1 MQEPR
6 TSSDLQNANPA
17 IDPTN
22 HLPLSLLRSEFVP
35 AAPTRSTST
44 LDWIPEFSGY
54 SWVAYGA
61 SSLLVISHFPSP
73 HSQDETLIGPIYR
86 QVFELSDGS
95 SPVTAVSWSPATPSI
110 GELAAASGNR
120 ISVFAFDSESS
131 KGSFCWSQNAVLV
144 QCTKVEA
151 IGWTGSG
158 DGIIAGGIEIIL
170 WKKKNKFW
178 EIAWKFKE
186 NLPQN
191 LVSAT
196 WSIEGPS
203 ATAAC
208 MSKQDTG
215 GSSEAGKCVLVC
227 YSDGKSEYSKV
238 ELRHPQPI
246 LMIQWRPSRQRQSL
260 GDTKWSSRHI
270 LLTCCLDG
278 TVRLWSEMDN
288 GRVRKV
294 VKDGSDPKTMKR
306 TFSVAAVIEINQS
319 LNGTLGIDI
328 ALTWATEIKG
338 MLTTTGGGNQVIST
352 GGYEHERAGK
362 CEWLIG
368 FGPGMLVTF
377 WAVHCLDDISPL
389 RFPRVTLWKKQSLEF
404 GHLLRTGFSSF
415 KEQLLLNKVVIL
427 RNCLSGPPAM
437 CSLIHLSPCNSLVWS
452 LLHSQTSNNEED
464 ASLIKSQSENFLSC
478 SDTGVLGTDGHT
490 GKILQVA
497 VHPYVSEFELAVS
510 LDSNGLLLFW
520 SLSTIS
526 SCISA
531 LPTLIPTWKLCGK
544 LRTQDS
550 SSKYTSLGWA
560 PSLVDEDRVLVMG
573 HVGGID
579 CFVVNISKT
588 GEGEIVCHYICTIPF
603 TSHGPYK
610 DGPTNIFSIPLP
622 SCNIKTIKF
631 NKFLLLGSWMEG
643 FEALSWEITLH
654 SVNLLGSCCECN
666 IDDNNTVN
674 CSLWKF
680 ENNFS
685 GKKYCLGVIPCSSQ
699 FPEPQ
704 TDNQIT
710 SFSVVCPS
718 SLTPIQLKSDYDND
732 LCSNMPAYI
741 MATGFSDGSLK
752 LWRSNLGR
760 PSTPHPPW
768 ELVGMFVAHQGP
780 VSAMSLTDCGRKIAT
795 VSATNHSNAVSTLC
809 IWESV
814 YLAGLGSFMLEDT
827 LSFDRNVVAVDWL
840 ALENGQFLLGVCMQ
854 NELQIY
860 AQRLCGGQ
868 NSLNSKNS
876 LSMQIWFC
884 IAFAHSST
892 AIHDF
897 FWSCRSTAVLLHGR
911 YFSLFSQWLFLVDKE
926 HPAKGHSTFILDNSF
941 WHESGTDKDILSA
954 TFADSDICNFKE
966 SLDEVCSGQFKSAPP
981 VKISMTDNHVSSS
994 FFVASDQEKCGSAF
1008 MLGFWSMLDI
1018 AEKLR
1023 GPLPVYHPESL
1034 LQNIYSGNWKR
1045 AYVSVRHLVEY
1056 LTSNNLSEKR
1066 DCYAKSSHIVPQI
1079 LLSNYFEGLLLK
1091 GSTDNGFQWSGVNT
1105 LTTSA
1110 SDYMF
1115 SSSSPKSEGSGF
1127 VESIENLYKLAAIS
1141 NTEKM
1146 ELLAVV
1152 DLLNELSNMHSASAY
1167 ENLDEPGR
1175 RFWVALRFQQ
1185 LHFFRKSGRLASVE
1199 ELVVDSRLIGWAFH
1213 SDCQETLFS
1222 SFLSNEPSW
1231 PEMRA
1236 LGVGLWFTNETQLRI
1251 RMEKLARLQYLKKR
1265 NPKDCALLYIAL
1277 NRLQVLTGLFKISK
1291 DEKDKPLVGF
1301 LARNFQEEK
1310 NKAAALKNAYV
1321 LLGKHQLDLAIAFF
1335 LLGGDAAS
1343 AISVCAKNL
1352 GDEQLALVI
1361 CRLVEKHGG
1370 PLERHLIS
1378 KFILPSTIERG
1389 DCWLAS
1395 LMEWEL
1401 GNYSQSFLTML
1412 GVQVPSAINKFAIS
1426 SNNVAFMDPSIG
1438 LYCLMLANKNRMR
1451 NATGERNA
1459 AILGRWANLMTATA
1473 LNRCGLP
1480 LEALEC
1486 FSSSPSTL
1494 GGTDQGSVS
1503 DVGPSQILHGILKP
1517 SASDSSN
1524 WVSGEVALHLE
1535 SHAKLDF
1542 ALQYFAKLLREH
1554 PRWPDQSGRLGT
1566 CSMEVEIHQY
1576 EKLLENFQHKFYT
1589 GLVIFERKFS
1599 MDSFS
1604 LINMILF
1611 YLSNKGL
1618 LFIGYDILRGYNCQ
1632 GQSQDESDMIDS
1644 FLIYSLQHKQLL
1656 KATEDISFFLVRFI
1670 SASSITCSHWKSCYI
1685 ENDVYSEVRSA
1696 CLDSWGYYFQCVIS
1710 SLWSLRAALRVFS
1723 GSFDED
1729 LGLELLTLLDLY
1741 EYYVRFASAWSH
1753 RNSKSLL
1760 LMVQPLIITYT
1771 NGHTPYDVDM
1781 VNVKNVFDQIAELVT
1796 HKLSID
1802 NVKGD
1807 LQTPTGVEDKKGGE
1821 LMHSIPEDERWQIMG
1836 ACLWQHMYRFMK
1848 HKLLS
1853 VTSRLDEYNFSG
1865 LSHGKLSSW
1874 VSSLT
1879 NPESASI
1886 SLTDHV
1892 SLLSLILAKLLKTVL
1907 SHISS
1912 NHVKQLA
1919 SFLQQ
1924 KLENGL
1930 DIPTCRWLEESS
1942 HSQPRAPYQHLNRGV
1957 VSTDIMNNKD
1967 EVAISELLWD
1977 TCADPNMISEG
1988 FAQEKINWPHYTNFK
2003 PLKGWSDINEGVKM
2017 DHEAKETYNNG
2028 GGLSSTS
2035 ANGEVVS
2042 PGRSHVRGHTFLSSW
2057 QKDTNIVNEVTPFQT
2072 PKEIYKRNG
2081 ELLEA
2086 VCINSIDQRQAA
2098 LASNR
2103 KGIIFFNWEE
2113 AISLRDQ
2120 SAYIWSDADW
2130 PQNGWAGSEST
2141 PFPTFVSPGV
2151 GLGTKKGAH
2160 LGLGGATIGMSSLAR
2175 SGRDLIGGGAFGI
2188 PGYAGMGASR
2198 LGWEIQD
2205 DFEEFV
2211 DPPATV
2217 ENISSRAF
2225 SSHPSMPFFLV
2236 GSSNTHIY
2244 LWEFGEDKATATY
2257 GVMPAA
2263 NVPPPYAL
2271 ASISALHFDHC
2282 GHRFASAALDGTVC
2296 TWQLEVG
2303 GRSNVSPTESS
2314 LCFNSHATDVTYIT
2328 SSGSVIAASGHSSNG
2343 VNVVIWDTLAPPAT
2357 SRASIICHEGGAR
2370 SISVFDNDIGS
2381 GSVSPLIVTGGKGGD
2396 VGIHDFRYI
2405 ATGRTKRHRHLDHH
2419 EPSINSS
2426 SNTDTRTGF
2435 ENKSGDQNGM
2445 LWYIPKAHSG
2455 SVTRIST
2462 IPNTSL
2468 FLTGSKDGDV
2478 KLWDAKATKLVYHW
2492 PKLHERHMFL
2502 QPGSR
2507 GFGGVVRAA
2516 VTDIQVVSHGFLTCG
2531 GDGVNREVQKIS
2543 YAENFGWCKLGAIS
2557 SHLTCHQ
2564 LYQTRKKGWVRNGAL
2579 VSYLTLLALHVLAF
2593 VHLSSFLCSK
2603 WKAPRKV

>member
-1 MQEPR
+1 MQEPE
-6 TSSDLQNANPA
+6 SSSVLPNANPA
-17 IDPTN
+17 IDPTR
-22 HLPLSLLRSEFVP
+22 HLPLSLLRSEYVP
-35 AAPTRSTST
+35 EAPTRSPST
-44 LDWIPEFSGY
+44 LDWIPEFAGY

-61 SSLLVISHFPSP
+61 SSLLVISHFPFP
-73 HSQDETLIGPIYR
+73 LSQDETLIGPIYR
-86 QVFELSDGS
+86 QVFELSHDS
-95 SPVTAVSWSPATPSI
+95 SPVTGVSWSPVTPSI

-120 ISVFAFDSESS
+120 ISVFAHDSGNS

-151 IGWTGSG
+151 IEWTGSG

-170 WKKKNKFW
+170 WKKNNKFW

-196 WSIEGPS
+196 SSIEGPS

-208 MSKQDTG
+208 MSKQGTG

-246 LMIQWRPSRQRQSL
+246 TMIQWRPSMQRQRL
-260 GDTKWSSRHI
+260 GDAKCSLRHI

-294 VKDGSDPKTMKR
+294 GKDINDHKTIKR
-306 TFSVAAVIEINQS
+306 SFSVAAVIEINQS

-328 ALTWATEIKG
+328 ALTWATEING
-338 MLTTTGGGNQVIST
+338 MFTTSGGTNQVIST

-377 WAVHCLDDISPL
+377 WSVHCLDDISPL
-389 RFPRVTLWKKQSLEF
+389 RFPRVTLWKKESLEF
-404 GHLLRTGFSSF
+404 VHLLGTGFSSF
-415 KEQLLLNKVVIL
+415 KEQFLLNKVVIL

-437 CSLIHLSPCNSLVWS
+437 CSLIHLLPCNSLVWS
-452 LLHSQTSNNEED
+452 SLHTQTSNNAED
-464 ASLIKSQSENFLSC
+464 ASLRKSQSENFLSC
-478 SDTGVLGTDGHT
+478 SATGVLEIDGHT

-497 VHPYVSEFELAVS
+497 VHPCVSEFELAAS

-520 SLSTIS
+520 SLSTTS
-526 SCISA
+526 NCISA

-550 SSKYTSLGWA
+550 CSKYTSLGWG
-560 PSLVDEDRVLVMG
+560 PSLVDEDRVLLMG
-573 HVGGID
+573 HIGGID
-579 CFVVNISKT
+579 CFVVNVSQNGG
-588 GEGEIVCHYICTIPF
+588 GETLCCYICTIPF
-603 TSHGPYK
+603 TGHGPYK
-610 DGPTNIFSIPLP
+610 DGPTNIFTIPLP
-622 SCNIKTIKF
+622 SCNIKSIKF
-631 NKFLLLGSWMEG
+631 NKFMLLGIWMKG

-654 SVNLLGSCCECN
+654 SFDLLGSCCECN

-680 ENNFS
+680 ENTFS
-685 GKKYCLGVIPCSSQ
+685 GKKYCLGVNPCSSQ

-704 TDNQIT
+704 IGNQVT
-710 SFSVVCPS
+710 SFAVVCPS
-718 SLTPIQLKSDYDND
+718 CLMPIQQKSVYDND
-732 LCSNMPAYI
+732 LCSKMPAYI

-760 PSTPHPPW
+760 PSTPHLPW

-780 VSAMSLTDCGRKIAT
+780 VSAIYLTDCGRKIAT
-795 VSATNHSNAVSTLC
+795 VSAANHSNAVSTLC

-814 YLAGLGSFMLEDT
+814 YLTGLGSFTLEDT
-827 LSFDRNVVAVDWL
+827 LSFNRSVIAVDWL

-860 AQRLCGGQ
+860 AQRHCGGQ
-868 NSLNSKNS
+868 TSLNSKNS
-876 LSMQIWFC
+876 LNMQIWFC
-884 IAFAHSST
+884 IAFAHSFT
-892 AIHDF
+892 AIDDF
-897 FWSCRSTAVLLHGR
+897 FWSRRATAMLVHGS
-911 YFSLFSQWLFLVDKE
+911 YFSVFSQWLFLVDKE
-926 HPAKGHSTFILDNSF
+926 NLAKGHSNFILDNSF
-941 WHESGTDKDILSA
+941 WHVSETADKDILSEMF
-954 TFADSDICNFKE
+954 TDSDIGNAKE
-966 SLDEVCSGQFKSAPP
+966 SLVEVCSGQLNFAPP
-981 VKISMTDNHVSSS
+981 VKVSMKGNHLSSS
-994 FFVASDQEKCGSAF
+994 LFVASDQEKCGSAI

-1034 LQNIYSGNWKR
+1034 LLNIYSGNWKR

-1105 LTTSA
+1105 LTTSSSQFNRGSIQFSHNLE
-1110 SDYMF
+1110 SDVSNYML
-1115 SSSSPKSEGSGF
+1115 SSSSPKSEVSGF
-1127 VESIENLYKLAAIS
+1127 VESIENFSKLATIS

-1146 ELLAVV
+1146 EILAVV
-1152 DLLNELSNMHSASAY
+1152 DLLNELINMQSASAY

-1185 LHFFRKSGRLASVE
+1185 LHSFRKSGRLASVE

-1213 SDCQETLFS
+1213 SDCQETLFG
-1222 SFLSNEPSW
+1222 SFLSSEPSW

-1236 LGVGLWFTNETQLRI
+1236 LGVGFWFTNETQLRI

-1265 NPKDCALLYIAL
+1265 DPKDCALLYIAL
-1277 NRLQVLTGLFKISK
+1277 NRLQVLAGLFKISK
-1291 DEKDKPLVGF
+1291 DEKDKPLVAF

-1321 LLGKHQLDLAIAFF
+1321 LLGRHQLELAVAFF
-1335 LLGGDAAS
+1335 LLGGDTAS
-1343 AISVCAKNL
+1343 AITVCAKNL

-1361 CRLVEKHGG
+1361 CRLLEKHGG

-1378 KFILPSTIERG
+1378 KFILPSAIERG

-1395 LMEWEL
+1395 LVEWEL

-1412 GVQVPSAINKFAIS
+1412 GVQVPSVIDKFALS
-1426 SNNVAFMDPSIG
+1426 SNNVAFMDPSVG
-1438 LYCLMLANKNRMR
+1438 LYCLMLANKNKMR
-1451 NATGERNA
+1451 NAMGERNA
-1459 AILGRWANLMTATA
+1459 AILGRWATLMTATA

-1486 FSSSPSTL
+1486 LSSSPSTL

-1503 DVGPSQILHGILKP
+1503 DVEPSQILHILKP

-1524 WVSGEVALHLE
+1524 WVSGDVALHLE

-1542 ALQYFAKLLREH
+1542 ALQYFSKLLREH
-1554 PRWPDQSGRLGT
+1554 PGWPDQSGSLST
-1566 CSMEVEIHQY
+1566 CSMDVEIHQY
-1576 EKLLENFQHKFYT
+1576 ENLLENFQHKFYT
-1589 GLVIFERKFS
+1589 GLVSFGRKFS
-1599 MDSFS
+1599 LDSFS
-1604 LINMILF
+1604 LINMILV
-1611 YLSNKGL
+1611 YLSNRGL
-1618 LFIGYDILRGYNCQ
+1618 LFIGYDILREYNRQ
-1632 GQSQDESDMIDS
+1632 GKSQDESNTIDS
-1644 FLIYSLQHKQLL
+1644 FLLYSLQHKQLL
-1656 KATEDISFFLVRFI
+1656 KSTEDVSFFLLRFI
-1670 SASSITCSHWKSCYI
+1670 AASSITCSNLKSCNI
-1685 ENDVYSEVRSA
+1685 ENDMYSKVRSA
-1696 CLDSWGYYFQCVIS
+1696 CLDSWGYNFQFVIS
-1710 SLWSLRAALRVFS
+1710 SLWSLRAALRIFT
-1723 GSFDED
+1723 GSFAED

-1741 EYYVRFASAWSH
+1741 EYYVHFASTWFQ
-1753 RNSKSLL
+1753 RNSKGLL

-1781 VNVKNVFDQIAELVT
+1781 ANLKNVFHQIPELVNK
-1796 HKLSID
+1796 KLSTD
-1802 NVKGD
+1802 NVNGD
-1807 LQTPTGVEDKKGGE
+1807 LQAPRCSEDNKGGD
-1821 LMHSIPEDERWQIMG
+1821 LIHSIPEDERWQIMG
-1836 ACLWQHMYRFMK
+1836 ACLWQHMSRFMK

-1853 VTSRLDEYNFSG
+1853 VSSRLDEYNFSG

-1879 NPESASI
+1879 SPESASI
-1886 SLTDHV
+1886 SMTDHV
-1892 SLLSLILAKLLKTVL
+1892 SLLSLILAKLLKSTL

-1912 NHVKQLA
+1912 YHVKQLA

-1924 KLENGL
+1924 KLDNGL
-1930 DIPTCRWLEESS
+1930 DIPTCRWLAECSL
-1942 HSQPRAPYQHLNRGV
+1942 SQPGALYQHLSQGV
-1957 VSTDIMNNKD
+1957 VSMDIMNNKD
-1967 EVAISELLWD
+1967 EIAISELLWD
-1977 TCADPNMISEG
+1977 ICADPNMISEG
-1988 FAQEKINWPHYTNFK
+1988 FAQEKINWPHYINCK
-2003 PLKGWSDINEGVKM
+2003 PFKGWSDINEGVKM
-2017 DHEAKETYNNG
+2017 NHESKETYNHG
-2028 GGLSSTS
+2028 GRLSSTS
-2035 ANGEVVS
+2035 ANGEVES
-2042 PGRSHVRGHTFLSSW
+2042 AGRSRVRGHAFLSSW
-2057 QKDTNIVNEVTPFQT
+2057 QKDPNIASEATAFQP

-2081 ELLEA
+2081 ELFEA

-2113 AISLRDQ
+2113 GISLRDQ

-2160 LGLGGATIGMSSLAR
+2160 LGLGGATIGMGSLAR
-2175 SGRDLIGGGAFGI
+2175 PGRDWTGGGAFGI
-2188 PGYAGMGASR
+2188 PGYAGIGASR

-2217 ENISSRAF
+2217 ENISTRAF
-2225 SSHPSMPFFLV
+2225 SSHPSRPFFLV

-2303 GRSNVSPTESS
+2303 GRSNVRPTESS

-2343 VNVVIWDTLAPPAT
+2343 VNVVIWDTLAPPTT

-2381 GSVSPLIVTGGKGGD
+2381 GSVSPLIVTGGKAGD

-2405 ATGRTKRHRHLDHH
+2405 ATGKTKRHRHLDKS

-2426 SNTDTRTGF
+2426 SNTDTQTGF

-2468 FLTGSKDGDV
+2468 FLTGSKDGDI
-2478 KLWDAKATKLVYHW
+2478 KLWDAKAAKLVYHW
-2492 PKLHERHMFL
+2492 SKLHERHTFL

-2531 GDGVNREVQKIS
+2531 GDGSVKLVQFKD
-2543 YAENFGWCKLGAIS
+2543 
-2557 SHLTCHQ
+2557 
-2564 LYQTRKKGWVRNGAL
+2564 YQH
-2579 VSYLTLLALHVLAF
+2579 S
-2593 VHLSSFLCSK
+2593 
-2603 WKAPRKV
+2603 